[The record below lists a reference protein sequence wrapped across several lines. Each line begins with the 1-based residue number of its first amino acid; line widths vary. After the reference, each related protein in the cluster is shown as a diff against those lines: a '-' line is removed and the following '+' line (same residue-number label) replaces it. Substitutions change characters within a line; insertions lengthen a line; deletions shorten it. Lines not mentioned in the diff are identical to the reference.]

1 MWPVEAGQYSYA
13 TELAERYEDFRVL
26 VQLCEETGNRGQL
39 REYMQNY
46 KSQVSLF
53 LLTTMNLHSVSAD
66 TLIDVLASLYYS
78 VVLG

>member
-1 MWPVEAGQYSYA
+1 MEAGQYSYA
-13 TELAERYEDFRVL
+13 TELAERYGDFRVL

-53 LLTTMNLHSVSAD
+53 LMTNSNEATEYECRYWHPQ
-66 TLIDVLASLYYS
+66 SL
-78 VVLG
+78 VLG